1 MEQKSRQVECTFHH
15 MECKFHVTEQRSYQQ
30 AASDD
35 TSLLMRSYSEG

>member
-1 MEQKSRQVECTFHH
+1 MEQKFRQVECTFRH
-15 MECKFHVTEQRSYQQ
+15 MEYKFHVTEQRSYQQ